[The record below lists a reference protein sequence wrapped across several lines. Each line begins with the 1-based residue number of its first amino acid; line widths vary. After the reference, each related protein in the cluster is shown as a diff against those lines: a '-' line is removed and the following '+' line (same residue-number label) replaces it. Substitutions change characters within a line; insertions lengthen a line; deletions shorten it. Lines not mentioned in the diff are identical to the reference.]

1 MINCQ
6 TLIFFPAPCLLQ
18 AWRRFGAI
26 IFVLVPNIYHKHG
39 SSHSL
44 FLTLTHTTTI
54 IKVKTTI
61 RRQTRTCCVV
71 VIQVPI
77 YNLTSTPHLSS
88 PTAINVPKI
97 SVPPM
102 TFPSLFD
109 RKRFLPSPASGL
121 APASWFMPFAQPTA
135 GVAAIIQPPAPTCI
149 PFHPVIQRNNPS
161 EIPFKPCKVRLAYR
175 HLLFEY
181 RYRRVELTFS
191 DLVNALFKD
200 LLHRHTYCRVLLF
213 SAIFQKMI
221 RKKILIQYGNFDK
234 CVRLRPLK
242 LKNCNCRAGKA

>member
-1 MINCQ
+1 MLAEATTDAISFDWFSAPLFPSAPHNLTYFTYLLLRISQ
-6 TLIFFPAPCLLQ
+6 DDKLPDTDFFSPAPSILQ
-18 AWRRFGAI
+18 AWQRFGAI

-121 APASWFMPFAQPTA
+121 APASWFMPFAQLTA

-149 PFHPVIQRNNPS
+149 PFHPVIRRSNPS
-161 EIPFKPCKVRLAYR
+161 EIPFKSCKGTISYR
-175 HLLFEY
+175 HLLLSNIVIAE
-181 RYRRVELTFS
+181 S
-191 DLVNALFKD
+191 N
-200 LLHRHTYCRVLLF
+200 
-213 SAIFQKMI
+213 
-221 RKKILIQYGNFDK
+221 
-234 CVRLRPLK
+234 
-242 LKNCNCRAGKA
+242 

>member
-1 MINCQ
+1 MFLYQ
-6 TLIFFPAPCLLQ
+6 TFTTNT
-18 AWRRFGAI
+18 
-26 IFVLVPNIYHKHG
+26 VPPIL
-39 SSHSL
+39 SFSHS
-44 FLTLTHTTTI
+44 HTTTT

-121 APASWFMPFAQPTA
+121 APASWFMPFAQLTA

-161 EIPFKPCKVRLAYR
+161 EIPFKPCKVRLATGTFFFR
-175 HLLFEY
+175 ISLSQSRTNLF
-181 RYRRVELTFS
+181 
-191 DLVNALFKD
+191 
-200 LLHRHTYCRVLLF
+200 
-213 SAIFQKMI
+213 
-221 RKKILIQYGNFDK
+221 
-234 CVRLRPLK
+234 
-242 LKNCNCRAGKA
+242 